1 MQVKSAQP
9 VRRITWK
16 VFVDMI
22 TPGAVL
28 LSAINPA
35 LLGVIISL
43 QQEVSLSWP
52 LTIFLLL
59 IPALANCSVN
69 LLNDYYDFISGNDT
83 AENIVAEAEGPLGYH
98 QVENPRPALIYG
110 LLFFAAA
117 CLMGIYV
124 VIKCGPVPAVIGVFG
139 ALVTATY
146 SGRWVST
153 SHMPIG

>member
-59 IPALANCSVN
+59 IPALANCS
-69 LLNDYYDFISGNDT
+69 
-83 AENIVAEAEGPLGYH
+83 
-98 QVENPRPALIYG
+98 
-110 LLFFAAA
+110 
-117 CLMGIYV
+117 
-124 VIKCGPVPAVIGVFG
+124 
-139 ALVTATY
+139 
-146 SGRWVST
+146 
-153 SHMPIG
+153 

>member
-52 LTIFLLL
+52 LTIS
-59 IPALANCSVN
+59 C
-69 LLNDYYDFISGNDT
+69 
-83 AENIVAEAEGPLGYH
+83 
-98 QVENPRPALIYG
+98 
-110 LLFFAAA
+110 
-117 CLMGIYV
+117 
-124 VIKCGPVPAVIGVFG
+124 
-139 ALVTATY
+139 
-146 SGRWVST
+146 
-153 SHMPIG
+153 

>member
-69 LLNDYYDFISGNDT
+69 LLNDYYDFISGNDK
-83 AENIVAEAEGPLGYH
+83 AENIVAEAEGPLVYH

-124 VIKCGPVPAVIGVFG
+124 VIKCGPVPAAIGVFG
-139 ALVTATY
+139 AF
-146 SGRWVST
+146 
-153 SHMPIG
+153 